1 MKTVPYTTK
10 SGLQIGC
17 NYTPPRRMY
26 EPTRTE
32 SMLQTALIG
41 GESTDWDGIVIAV
54 FIAALVASPF
64 LVVAWRSL

>member
-1 MKTVPYTTK
+1 MKTTPYDTGK
-10 SGLQIGC
+10 VKIGC